1 MPERLIVIEGLNK
14 SFSGVHALKDVR
26 FDFPSGGKHALA
38 GDNGSVGFVDL
49 VHDDKETW
57 NPSAEQQEQW
67 LWAAKFY
74 R

>member
-1 MPERLIVIEGLNK
+1 MPERK
-14 SFSGVHALKDVR
+14 SFPDVHAHKGAR
-26 FDFPSGGKHALA
+26 FDFLSGEKHALA
-38 GDNGSVGFVDL
+38 GENGSDGFVDL

-57 NPSAEQQEQW
+57 NPSAEQQEQR